1 MGKRLLQIATALLG
15 LVPLLTGLITMLGV
29 HDPLYSAA
37 GIPALPLLDSNL
49 RFFGGVWL
57 GLGIAILWLVPR
69 IETETVLF
77 RAIWGAIFLGGAGRL
92 LSILLVGTPPIPF
105 VGFTALELIGA
116 PLFIYWQHRVAE
128 AAARN

>member
-1 MGKRLLQIATALLG
+1 MGKRLLQVITTLLG
-15 LVPLLTGLITMLGV
+15 FVPLSTGIITLLGV
-29 HDPLYSAA
+29 GDPLYSAA
-37 GIPALPLLDSNL
+37 AIPALPVLDSNL
-49 RFFGGVWL
+49 RFFGGV
-57 GLGIAILWLVPR
+57 AILWLVPR

-77 RAIWGAIFLGGAGRL
+77 RAIWIAIFLGGAGRL

-128 AAARN
+128 AATRK

>member
-1 MGKRLLQIATALLG
+1 MGKRLLQGTTAVLG

-37 GIPALPLLDSNL
+37 GIPALPVLDSNL

-77 RAIWGAIFLGGAGRL
+77 RAIWGAIFLGGVGRL

-116 PLFIYWQHRVAE
+116 PLFIYWQRRVAE
-128 AAARN
+128 AARK

>member
-1 MGKRLLQIATALLG
+1 MGKRLLQITTGLLG

-37 GIPALPLLDSNL
+37 GIPALPVLDSNL

-105 VGFTALELIGA
+105 VGFTALELIGP
-116 PLFIYWQHRVAE
+116 PLFIYWQHLVAQ
-128 AAARN
+128 AARK

>member
-1 MGKRLLQIATALLG
+1 MGKRLLQITTALLG
-15 LVPLLTGLITMLGV
+15 LVPLLTGIITMLGV

-37 GIPALPLLDSNL
+37 GIPALAVLDSNL

-77 RAIWGAIFLGGAGRL
+77 RAIWSAIFLGGVGRL
-92 LSILLVGTPPIPF
+92 LSIPLVGTPPIPF